1 MHNLNVCLAE
11 DDNIFPVWKSH
22 WMNRT
27 KNKRISNALP
37 VVRGCRPSDNVLSP
51 STLCMFVLSNR
62 LSPSSTLS
70 YYFHRVNNYVRYNNF
85 NIITARPI
93 DVIQATM
100 SPYTFKTTW
109 LYIYLRW
116 HWCSKEIALQ
126 HVSTMK
132 MYDINK

>member
-1 MHNLNVCLAE
+1 VYNLNVCLAE

-100 SPYTFKTTW
+100 SPYTFKTDVVV
-109 LYIYLRW
+109 YIFKMTLMFKGNSPSTCINHENVW
-116 HWCSKEIALQ
+116 H
-126 HVSTMK
+126 
-132 MYDINK
+132 

>member
-1 MHNLNVCLAE
+1 VYNLNVCLAE

-27 KNKRISNALP
+27 KNKRISNAFP

-100 SPYTFKTTW
+100 SPYTFKTDVVV
-109 LYIYLRW
+109 YIFKMTLMFKGNSPSTCINHENVW
-116 HWCSKEIALQ
+116 H
-126 HVSTMK
+126 
-132 MYDINK
+132 